1 MSEATTTRDDL
12 DAEQVNGDG
21 DPAGPPAYDLKDRYR
36 PGSRPVVLTGV
47 QAIARLLVEQHERE
61 RAAGRRTATF
71 VSGYQGSPLAALDK
85 TIAGAPELAADHDVR
100 LVPGL
105 NEELGVTAVWGSQ
118 QELPGETR
126 THDGV
131 VGVWYAKAPGVDRA
145 VDALRH
151 ANMYGAHR
159 AGGVVVL
166 AGDDPGCKSSTL
178 PGATER
184 TLASMDMPV
193 LYPRNAE
200 EVITFGLHAIALSR
214 ASGCFVALKI
224 ASDVADGVWTVDR
237 DFADVDIRVPQIEWD
252 GKPWTYRQLI
262 LKAPRDGLVA
272 EGQLFGPRWQMV
284 RAFLRLNSLDAVDV
298 DPEAATLG
306 FVAAG
311 TAYDA
316 LRQSLSD
323 LGLSDADLHDAGI
336 RVMRLGSIYPV
347 DEDGVRAFAPGLD
360 RIVVVEDKISFV
372 ETQVREA
379 LDGLPAA
386 PRVLGKRDEHR
397 RPLVPADGELVSA
410 RLVPVLRRVL
420 AGRVELRPER
430 PAARTLLPV
439 LSLART
445 AYFCSGCPHNRSTVV
460 PDGSLASG
468 GIGCHTMVTM
478 AARPTSE
485 VTGLTQMGGEGA
497 LWIGQSAYSDVDHVF
512 QNVGD
517 GTFYHSGQL
526 ALQACVAA
534 GVNITY
540 KILYNSGAAMTGA
553 QQAQGALGVPA
564 LTRKLRADGVTRIIV
579 CADEVE
585 NYRGQKLAPGVVLW
599 HRDRLD
605 EAQRILRDVTGV
617 TVLIYDSRCAADAR
631 RLRKRGQ
638 LPERPRRVV
647 INEMVC
653 EGCGDCGVQS
663 NCLSVQPV
671 ETEFGR
677 KTRIDQNSCNTD
689 YSCLKGDCPS
699 FMTLTVGEGPRK
711 APEPRAT
718 PPTVPEVTLADV
730 GAGSWN
736 VFLAGI
742 GGTGIVTV
750 NQILV
755 TAAMRAGLT
764 AKGLDQTGLSQKAG
778 PVTSHLRIASAELE
792 PSNRVT
798 PGSTHC
804 VLAFDLLVA
813 ADSRYLGY
821 GDSAH
826 TVAVASTS
834 ATPTGDMVY
843 DPAIRYPDEADL
855 LGRLEAA
862 SRRVVAFDALAAAE
876 ALLGGTAAA
885 NFLLVG
891 AAYQSGALPIPADAI
906 EAAIRTNGVAVAANL
921 AAFRWGRAAVAA
933 PDAFQ
938 NALAQ
943 ANPAAEVAP
952 APVPTHLFA
961 GSPLTGDVRVL
972 AERRTAQLMQYQGV
986 RTARRYLRTLH
997 TVWQAERRLGN
1008 RTALSE
1014 AVAHGLH
1021 RFIAYKDEYEVARLL
1036 TDPVLV
1042 GKARAEVPGGTNLT
1056 YHLHP
1061 PMLRAFGLRTK
1072 IRLTPNAH
1080 GVLRALAAGRKV
1092 RGTRLDPFGYAHV
1105 RRVERALRD
1114 HYEAMVLELAGRLS
1128 AATYDTA
1135 VAAAAAADIV
1145 RGYEHVKLGN
1155 VRRYREKLASL
1166 ALPASV
1172 PALPPIIRELRAASE
1187 AGPKEGGRPA
1197 PA

>member
-1 MSEATTTRDDL
+1 MTETI
-12 DAEQVNGDG
+12 
-21 DPAGPPAYDLKDRYR
+21 AGPADYDLRDRYR
-36 PGSRPVVLTGV
+36 AGHAPVVLTGV

-71 VSGYQGSPLAALDK
+71 VSGYQGSPLAGLDK
-85 TIAGAPELAADHDVR
+85 TIAGTPELAAEHDVR

-131 VGVWYAKAPGVDRA
+131 VGVWYGKAPGVDRSA
-145 VDALRH
+145 DALRH
-151 ANMYGAHR
+151 GNMYGAHPT
-159 AGGVVVL
+159 GGVVVL

-178 PGATER
+178 PSATER
-184 TLASMDMPV
+184 TLASMEMPV

-214 ASGCFVALKI
+214 TSGCFVALKI
-224 ASDVADGVWTVDR
+224 VADVADGVWTVDR
-237 DFADVDIRVPQIEWD
+237 DFGHLDLRVPAIEWD
-252 GKPWTYRQLI
+252 GRPWTYRQL
-262 LKAPRDGLVA
+262 LMKDPRDGLVA
-272 EGQLFGPRWQMV
+272 ETQLLGPRWAMV
-284 RAFLRLNSLDAVDV
+284 RAFLHLNSLDAVEV
-298 DPEAATLG
+298 DPPAATVGL
-306 FVAAG
+306 VAAG

-316 LRQSLSD
+316 LRQALTE
-323 LGLSDADLHDAGI
+323 LGLSDADLHAAGLRI
-336 RVMRLGSIYPV
+336 LRLGSIYPV
-347 DEDGVRAFAPGLD
+347 DEERIRDFARGLEQV
-360 RIVVVEDKISFV
+360 VVVEDKVAFV
-372 ETQVREA
+372 ETQIREA
-379 LDGLPAA
+379 LYGLPAA
-386 PRVLGKRDEHR
+386 PRVLGKRDEQG
-397 RPLVPADGELVSA
+397 RPLVPADGELVTA
-410 RLVPVLRRVL
+410 RLVPILRRVL
-420 AGRVELRPER
+420 AGHAELRPER
-430 PAARTLLPV
+430 PATRVQLPV
-439 LSLART
+439 LPLART

-478 AARPTSE
+478 AARPSSE

-497 LWIGQSAYSDVDHVF
+497 LWIGQSTYTDVNHVF

-553 QQAQGALGVPA
+553 QEAQGALGVPA
-564 LTRKLRADGVTRIIV
+564 LTHKLRADGVARVIV

-585 NYRGQKLAPGVVLW
+585 NYRGRKLAPGVVLW

-605 EAQRILRDVTGV
+605 EAQRILREVPGV
-617 TVLIYDSRCAADAR
+617 TALIYDSRCAADAR
-631 RLRKRGQ
+631 RLRKRGR

-671 ETEFGR
+671 DTEYGR

-689 YSCLKGDCPS
+689 YSCLNGDCPS
-699 FMTLTVGEGPRK
+699 FMTLTAGPAPRPTGRK
-711 APEPRAT
+711 RGT
-718 PPTVPEVTLADV
+718 PPAVPDVAPADLD
-730 GAGSWN
+730 GTSWN

-750 NQILV
+750 NQILA
-755 TAAMRAGLT
+755 TAAMRAGLV

-778 PVTSHLRIASAELE
+778 PVTSHLRLAAAGLE

-798 PGSTHC
+798 PGATDC

-813 ADSRYLGY
+813 ADGRYLGY
-821 GDSAH
+821 GDRTR
-826 TVAVASTS
+826 TVTVASTS

-855 LGRLEAA
+855 LGRLETA
-862 SRRVVAFDALAAAE
+862 SRRVIAFDALDAAE

-885 NFLLVG
+885 NFLLIG
-891 AAYQSGALPIPADAI
+891 AAYQASALPIPAAAI
-906 EAAIRTNGVAVAANL
+906 EDAIRTNGVAVDANI

-938 NALAQ
+938 RAIAE
-943 ANPAAEVAP
+943 AKPPADAAP
-952 APVPTHLFA
+952 APSAAALLA
-961 GSPLTGDVRVL
+961 GSPLTGDIRDR
-972 AERRTAQLMQYQGV
+972 AERRAAQLVRYQGPG
-986 RTARRYLRTLH
+986 TARRYLRTLH
-997 TVWQAERRLGN
+997 TVWAAERRLGR
-1008 RTALSE
+1008 RTEFSA
-1014 AVAHGLH
+1014 AVADGLH

-1036 TDPVLV
+1036 TDPALV
-1042 GKARAEVPGGTNLT
+1042 ARARAEVPGGENLT

-1061 PMLRAFGLRTK
+1061 PILRALGLRRK
-1072 IRLTPNAH
+1072 IRLTPKSH
-1080 GVLRALAAGRKV
+1080 VVLRALAIGRKL
-1092 RGTRLDPFGYAHV
+1092 RGTPLDPFGYAQV

-1114 HYEAMVLELAGRLS
+1114 HYEAMVVDLAAQLS
-1128 AATYDTA
+1128 AGTYDTA
-1135 VAAAAAADIV
+1135 VTAAAAADIV
-1145 RGYEHVKLGN
+1145 RGYEHIKLGN

-1166 ALPASV
+1166 ALPAST
-1172 PALPPIIRELRAASE
+1172 PALPPVVDTILS
-1187 AGPKEGGRPA
+1187 
-1197 PA
+1197 